1 MTGIRIGQ
9 AKPKSGAVVV
19 AAVLTREDPED
30 EEEEEEQDKEQDEDE
45 DYENEDEGYSE

>member
-30 EEEEEEQDKEQDEDE
+30 EEEEEQDKEQDEDE